1 MDEHAAQISPVE
13 LAVAVT
19 TAWLSNPSTRAT
31 ADEVVAFVGTVHA
44 ALVGLAGSN
53 AVVEKPAA
61 PIEERAA
68 FEPAVTVRKSL
79 ASKEHIISLIDG
91 KSYKTLRRHL
101 STHGLT
107 PESYRE
113 RFGLK
118 ADYPMTAPAYSE
130 RRRDMAKSIGLG
142 RKPERK

>member
-1 MDEHAAQISPVE
+1 MDEHVARISPVE
-13 LAVAVT
+13 LAVAVA

-31 ADEVVAFVGTVHA
+31 PDEVVAFVRTAHA
-44 ALVGLAGSN
+44 AIVALAGS
-53 AVVEKPAA
+53 AQSETSVAPVE
-61 PIEERAA
+61 EQAA

-91 KSYKTLRRHL
+91 KPYKTLRRHL

-118 ADYPMTAPAYSE
+118 PDYPMTAPAYSE

-142 RKPERK
+142 RKPGKK